1 MPLAN
6 TTDIAVKFEWEVPAD
21 DFPGYPLMYYLMLCN
36 LLIEHAGFKVFN
48 RSSVTLWPLARN
60 YSHNL
65 LVRERERE
73 REGGREGGREG
84 ERGKIGNDKMRMKY

>member
-1 MPLAN
+1 
-6 TTDIAVKFEWEVPAD
+6 
-21 DFPGYPLMYYLMLCN
+21 MYYLMLCN

-48 RSSVTLWPLARN
+48 STSVTLWPLARN

-73 REGGREGGREG
+73 RER
-84 ERGKIGNDKMRMKY
+84 KIGNDKMRMKY

>member
-21 DFPGYPLMYYLMLCN
+21 DFPGYPLMYYLIFYN
-36 LLIEHAGFKVFN
+36 LIDQAGFKVFN
-48 RSSVTLWPLARN
+48 SSSVTLWPLARN

-65 LVRERERE
+65 LVREE
-73 REGGREGGREG
+73 GREG
-84 ERGKIGNDKMRMKY
+84 GNDKMRMKY